1 MVSGSHFRIFP
12 LFAESGFKL
21 YVQSGFLKG
30 FPGGS
35 AVKDL
40 PAKQVQSLVWLKSL
54 GERNDNPPQYSCLG
68 NTLDRGAWQ
77 LQKSWTW
84 LGGWTA
90 AAAAGLLNAENVL
103 GCRMSGCKTQKE
115 RVLTMGRRAL
125 GALGKNEG
133 TCRPRRLDG
142 KPAANLWAGDCLST
156 QSRWAGWGGGRWWRK
171 ELMWIWGGKIELA
184 TLWGG
189 TGITLICLFH
199 LGIKGRK
206 ISVFI
211 LEWSFSCHFL
221 S

>member
-77 LQKSWTW
+77 LQKSWT
-84 LGGWTA
+84 
-90 AAAAGLLNAENVL
+90 
-103 GCRMSGCKTQKE
+103 
-115 RVLTMGRRAL
+115 
-125 GALGKNEG
+125 
-133 TCRPRRLDG
+133 
-142 KPAANLWAGDCLST
+142 
-156 QSRWAGWGGGRWWRK
+156 
-171 ELMWIWGGKIELA
+171 
-184 TLWGG
+184 
-189 TGITLICLFH
+189 
-199 LGIKGRK
+199 
-206 ISVFI
+206 
-211 LEWSFSCHFL
+211 
-221 S
+221 